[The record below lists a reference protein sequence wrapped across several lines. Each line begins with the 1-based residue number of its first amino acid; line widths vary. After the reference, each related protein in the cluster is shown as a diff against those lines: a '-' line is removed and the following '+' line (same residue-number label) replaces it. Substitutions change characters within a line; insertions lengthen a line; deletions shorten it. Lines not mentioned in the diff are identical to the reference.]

1 MGNLS
6 LWCPSFS
13 VRNARVDEQHIEL
26 MAMSDE
32 LLAWLGRTRVP
43 DHDLAHLLEEI
54 ASLNATH
61 TRLEG
66 ELLARNQCPTL
77 ALHQR
82 MAAQGAVALEG
93 WVADARDGQLNRS
106 ALAVFMGVWMVNHLI
121 ETDLPVR
128 DYLHE

>member
-32 LLAWLGRTRVP
+32 LLAWLGRARVP

-54 ASLNATH
+54 ASLNASH

-77 ALHQR
+77 AQHQR
-82 MAAQGAVALEG
+82 LAAQGAAALQA
-93 WVADARDGQLNRS
+93 WVAEARGGQLDRP
-106 ALAVFMGVWMVNHLI
+106 ALAVFLGAWMVNHLI